1 MQDVQERLVE
11 LLRLP
16 DGADAFAVLR
26 RRHLERW
33 AQPVVLR
40 WEVHGQETMLIHPLH
55 RAKIRPDGGS
65 MALVY
70 TWPGRGSRTVA
81 RGDVGS
87 LRARLAEIIRV
98 GGPHGGAQVED
109 LEDCRERVSR
119 IILTSWEGPA
129 PSDSAWT
136 AWFGAGYEARVRP
149 IAGQHCLVVVS
160 PRGSF
165 ILQHF
170 GLHLGMASA
179 ARFYQGNDDVFAE
192 DFHSSSQ
199 PFHVRVRGV
208 PHRLE
213 HVPIPGLVGYVRT
226 ELGEVYLCL
235 LGVNDTALVLVDG
248 QGTRCLVRE
257 APTMLDGWELC
268 AKEGRELPVTV
279 PDCFDSDAVAAALSH
294 MTSLLAPILAHLIA
308 LVGAAVV
315 DDGTREVRRFIWS
328 VAALLD
334 QGQRENML
342 SDGEEL
348 WRRVTAISGTRELP
362 CGRTQRDALRWILEN
377 SPILVQ
383 TREGRRV
390 RWRVLFELMST
401 PTQEFLSA
409 IADSTARLIRAA
421 KAAARKGK
429 RVKRPARPSS
439 AGSGGA

>member
-1 MQDVQERLVE
+1 
-11 LLRLP
+11 
-16 DGADAFAVLR
+16 
-26 RRHLERW
+26 
-33 AQPVVLR
+33 
-40 WEVHGQETMLIHPLH
+40 
-55 RAKIRPDGGS
+55 
-65 MALVY
+65 
-70 TWPGRGSRTVA
+70 
-81 RGDVGS
+81 
-87 LRARLAEIIRV
+87 
-98 GGPHGGAQVED
+98 
-109 LEDCRERVSR
+109 
-119 IILTSWEGPA
+119 
-129 PSDSAWT
+129 
-136 AWFGAGYEARVRP
+136 
-149 IAGQHCLVVVS
+149 
-160 PRGSF
+160 
-165 ILQHF
+165 
-170 GLHLGMASA
+170 
-179 ARFYQGNDDVFAE
+179 
-192 DFHSSSQ
+192 
-199 PFHVRVRGV
+199 
-208 PHRLE
+208 
-213 HVPIPGLVGYVRT
+213 
-226 ELGEVYLCL
+226 
-235 LGVNDTALVLVDG
+235 
-248 QGTRCLVRE
+248 
-257 APTMLDGWELC
+257 MLDGWELC

-421 KAAARKGK
+421 KAAARKEK
-429 RVKRPARPSS
+429 RVKRPARSSS

>member
-1 MQDVQERLVE
+1 MQDVQERLGE

-26 RRHLERW
+26 RRHLERCN
-33 AQPVVLR
+33 QPVVLR
-40 WEVHGQETMLIHPLH
+40 WEVNGHEEMLVHPLH
-55 RAKIRPDGGS
+55 RAKIRPDGSS
-65 MALVY
+65 MALIY
-70 TWPGRGSRTVA
+70 TWPGRGSRIVA
-81 RGDVGS
+81 RGDAGS

-98 GGPHGGAQVED
+98 GGPHGGAHVED
-109 LEDCRERVSR
+109 VEECRERVSR

-149 IAGQHCLVVVS
+149 IADQHCLVVVS

-165 ILQHF
+165 ILRHF

-179 ARFYQGNDDVFAE
+179 ARFYQGNDDVFAD
-192 DFHSSSQ
+192 DFHSSSW

-213 HVPIPGLVGYVRT
+213 HVPIPGLVGYART
-226 ELGEVYLCL
+226 EIGEVYLCL

-257 APTMLDGWELC
+257 APTLLDGMELC
-268 AKEGRELPVTV
+268 PKEMLKLPVTT
-279 PDCFDSDAVAAALSH
+279 PDLFDSDAVAAALGRIA
-294 MTSLLAPILAHLIA
+294 LLPAPIQAHLIA
-308 LVGAAVV
+308 LARAAVQ
-315 DDGTREVRRFIWS
+315 DNGTREVRRFIWS
-328 VAALLD
+328 VAALLE

-348 WRRVTAISGTRELP
+348 WRRMTAISGTRELP
-362 CGRTQRDALRWILEN
+362 CGRTQRDALRWIQAR

-390 RWRVLFELMST
+390 RWRLLFEQMNA
-401 PTQEFLSA
+401 PTQEFLAA
-409 IADSTARLIRAA
+409 IAESTSQLVRAA

-429 RVKRPARPSS
+429 RVKRPARSS
-439 AGSGGA
+439 TPGSGGV

>member
-40 WEVHGQETMLIHPLH
+40 WEVHGQETMLIHPRH
-55 RAKIRPDGGS
+55 RAKIRPDGDS
-65 MALVY
+65 MALIY

-87 LRARLAEIIRV
+87 LRARLTEIIRV

-109 LEDCRERVSR
+109 LEDCPKRVSR

-165 ILQHF
+165 ILRHF

-208 PHRLE
+208 PQRLE
-213 HVPIPGLVGYVRT
+213 HVPIPGLVGYART
-226 ELGEVYLCL
+226 EIGEVYLCL

-257 APTMLDGWELC
+257 APTVLDGWELC
-268 AKEGRELPVTV
+268 PKEVPKTPVTV
-279 PDCFDSDAVAAALSH
+279 PDWFDSDAVAAALSR
-294 MTSLLAPILAHLIA
+294 MALPAPIQAHLIA
-308 LVGAAVV
+308 LARAAVQ
-315 DDGTREVRRFIWS
+315 DDGTREVRRFVWA
-328 VAALLD
+328 VGVFVE
-334 QGQRENML
+334 QGERQNVM
-342 SDGEEL
+342 SDGEGL
-348 WRRVTAISGTRELP
+348 WRRVIAISGARELP
-362 CGRTQRDALRWILEN
+362 CDRTQRDALRWVQAS

-383 TREGRRV
+383 VREGRRI
-390 RWRVLFELMST
+390 RWRVLLELMSA
-401 PTQEFLSA
+401 PTEEFLA
-409 IADSTARLIRAA
+409 ALAESTSRLVRAA
-421 KAAARKGK
+421 KAASRK
-429 RVKRPARPSS
+429 KRPIKRRGRSS
-439 AGSGGA
+439 PPGSGVA